1 MASEE
6 ILRKT
11 LKNAD
16 GKPFAKYKGIT
27 NNFVLED
34 FELIVDEVQ
43 NDRAGHSR
51 MRVRVPMR
59 NAGFPEDTYSTPSR
73 EIALRDLIARRFWES
88 ARTHA
93 RSPIPKTDGG
103 EVYIP
108 RPGQEILARG
118 SVIITQYFV
127 EVRFTADLPSSG
139 GKVNAMA
146 TQELIYGRIGRIVSE
161 SMFYSAYKQSKLY
174 NHLHVSENA
183 DHIRSVLDDMG
194 LVAFIADGSVLPRRE
209 DDLAPK
215 LDAVGFG
222 CDGSFKVTIEVP
234 NGDPVSGMGVPKGFT
249 AITGC
254 SRAGKSVF
262 ADALFAGVYNHI
274 PGDGREYVISRPDA
288 SYVISEPGRPSDAVD
303 ISMFLPAS
311 PEFEDTVRTQSPSV
325 PSPVSELVSISEA
338 VEMGSGMVIM
348 DEEFSNPCVI
358 RRGFLAEGEG
368 MTSVSELG
376 RSMSD
381 HGVSLVMVTGDESAL
396 RLADNVILMDGFTA
410 RGVDL
415 EKNGSDAVFKV
426 PNTRYPVSKGMS
438 YEKGRK
444 EVSTSA
450 VSIRTVEV
458 GEYKVNAPVMGVFDM
473 AQTRT
478 IADAMVIARDL
489 MDGSRS
495 MMEVCTQALGQID
508 ENDMA
513 VDNGDGMHH
522 AHVRPID
529 LAAIINRHPGMLAIQ
544 KTE

>member
-1 MASEE
+1 M
-6 ILRKT
+6 
-11 LKNAD
+11 
-16 GKPFAKYKGIT
+16 
-27 NNFVLED
+27 
-34 FELIVDEVQ
+34 
-43 NDRAGHSR
+43 
-51 MRVRVPMR
+51 
-59 NAGFPEDTYSTPSR
+59 
-73 EIALRDLIARRFWES
+73 
-88 ARTHA
+88 
-93 RSPIPKTDGG
+93 
-103 EVYIP
+103 
-108 RPGQEILARG
+108 
-118 SVIITQYFV
+118 
-127 EVRFTADLPSSG
+127 
-139 GKVNAMA
+139 
-146 TQELIYGRIGRIVSE
+146 
-161 SMFYSAYKQSKLY
+161 
-174 NHLHVSENA
+174 
-183 DHIRSVLDDMG
+183 
-194 LVAFIADGSVLPRRE
+194 
-209 DDLAPK
+209 
-215 LDAVGFG
+215 
-222 CDGSFKVTIEVP
+222 
-234 NGDPVSGMGVPKGFT
+234 
-249 AITGC
+249 
-254 SRAGKSVF
+254 
-262 ADALFAGVYNHI
+262 
-274 PGDGREYVISRPDA
+274 
-288 SYVISEPGRPSDAVD
+288 
-303 ISMFLPAS
+303 
-311 PEFEDTVRTQSPSV
+311 
-325 PSPVSELVSISEA
+325 
-338 VEMGSGMVIM
+338 
-348 DEEFSNPCVI
+348 I

-381 HGVSLVMVTGDESAL
+381 YGVSLVMVTGDESAL

-522 AHVRPID
+522 AYVRPID